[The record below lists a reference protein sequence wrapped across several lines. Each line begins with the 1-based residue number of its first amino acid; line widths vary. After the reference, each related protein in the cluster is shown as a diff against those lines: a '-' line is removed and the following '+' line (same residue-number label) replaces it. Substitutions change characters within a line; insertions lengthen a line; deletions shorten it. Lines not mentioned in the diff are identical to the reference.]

1 MKKTTFFFLRGLVRE
16 SAHWSGFVETFQK
29 SYPECN
35 IVLLDL
41 PGSGKYFQSS
51 CPTSISKIVDFLRTE
66 FLANKSEENYFFAV
80 SLGAMVGFHWLQKYE
95 EDFRGGI
102 FANTSM
108 RGLNPFYRR
117 LLPQNYWKIF
127 SLFFSNDS
135 KKLERT
141 ILAITSENCSRF
153 AELEKSWSELH
164 KIRPVS
170 KANAIRQLL
179 AAAKYSPSPKKPKAK
194 ILLLNGSKD
203 QLVSPKCSEAIAK
216 FWDVPLKTNALAGH
230 DITLDQPEWVIEQVK
245 NFVS

>member
-1 MKKTTFFFLRGLVRE
+1 MKNTTFFFLRGLVRE
-16 SAHWSGFVETFQK
+16 SAHWSGFVESFEK
-29 SYPECN
+29 HFPDCN
-35 IVLLDL
+35 LVLLDL
-41 PGSGKYFQSS
+41 PGSGKHFQSS
-51 CPTSISKIVDFLRTE
+51 CPTSISHIVDFLRE
-66 FLANKSEENYFFAV
+66 EYLAKKSEKNYFFAV

-95 EDFRGGI
+95 EDFVGGV

-108 RGLNPFYRR
+108 RGLSPFYHR

-127 SLFFSNDS
+127 SLFFSNEP
-135 KKLERT
+135 KQLEKT

-153 AELEKSWSELH
+153 AELEMSWSELH

-170 KANAIRQLL
+170 KSNAFRQLL

-203 QLVSPKCSEAIAK
+203 RLVSPKCSEAIAK
-216 FWDVPLKTNALAGH
+216 FWSVPLKTHTLAGH

-245 NFVS
+245 NFL